1 MAKITTDIILYLFDK
16 MYTFNLKLE
25 VIRCANYLGFKIAYK
40 LFFGFFFFF
49 SSHNSLLNSFTLM
62 RVQCRWASISIG
74 I

>member
-40 LFFGFFFFF
+40 LFFSFFFFF
-49 SSHNSLLNSFTLM
+49 LITAF
-62 RVQCRWASISIG
+62 
-74 I
+74 